1 MISRFSGQGLR
12 VESDLPLRIA
22 PGGNHR
28 VTVNLVAREG
38 FEGSRLLI
46 KTNQT
51 EPVEREVEILAQLQA
66 RPAAEEQRA
75 LTVQG
80 QVKGERGG
88 EIEVTATWGEVSQ
101 QQRLSPSSDSYRL
114 TLLRMPSTTNPQEL
128 LAGDS
133 LDRLYLRVR
142 RAASGELLLEKEREI
157 GWEEGRVG
165 LVIEELQ
172 IVLKPQ
178 LEVVSMLD
186 FGPVY
191 AGLVSQRQLEVGNS
205 GNGSW

>member
-1 MISRFSGQGLR
+1 MPSTTNPQELLAGDSLDRLYLRVRRAASGELLLEKEREIGWEERRVGLVIEELQIVLKPQLEVVSMLDFGPVYAGLVSQRQLEVGNSGNGELVISRFSGQGLR

-88 EIEVTATWGEVSQ
+88 EIE
-101 QQRLSPSSDSYRL
+101 
-114 TLLRMPSTTNPQEL
+114 
-128 LAGDS
+128 
-133 LDRLYLRVR
+133 
-142 RAASGELLLEKEREI
+142 
-157 GWEEGRVG
+157 
-165 LVIEELQ
+165 
-172 IVLKPQ
+172 
-178 LEVVSMLD
+178 
-186 FGPVY
+186 
-191 AGLVSQRQLEVGNS
+191 
-205 GNGSW
+205 